1 MVRHTRTGKFRVRV
15 KVRFLKKLLAKNDEV
30 HAAFVLQVDCVP
42 IYTKREILKLVD
54 QNLPTRIFIK
64 N

>member
-1 MVRHTRTGKFRVRV
+1 MRHTRTGKFRVRV